1 MLYGNNITI
10 LTIYSIILFP
20 YQYKYIVLGPAYIL
34 KC

>member
-20 YQYKYIVLGPAYIL
+20 YQYIVLGPAYIL